1 MAKKVKK
8 TEVSYEILQVY
19 MFLNKEHSKVFAR
32 VSWNDNPPKDEVR
45 SCWEKDGE
53 LKLGKGI
60 ALSQEEITALYKY
73 LNDNGLDYEKPDR
86 EPVDF
91 SEIFRSSEG
100 IMEKRRD
107 GAQTKDGFTVLGRK
121 GDLPWKK

>member
-1 MAKKVKK
+1 MAKKTKK
-8 TEVSYEILQVY
+8 TEISYEILQIY

-60 ALSQEEITALYKY
+60 ALSPEEITAMYEY
-73 LNDNGLDYEKPDR
+73 LNSREPER

-100 IMEKRRD
+100 IMEKRKA
-107 GAQTKDGFTVLGRK
+107 GVQTKDGFIVLGRK